1 VTGKIQTFRDLKI
14 WQNGMEVAS
23 TVYAVTNS
31 YPEEERYGLKSQARR
46 AAVSIPANIAE
57 GCARN
62 HRGEFRQFLYIS
74 LGSLAELQTLLE
86 LSHRLK
92 FLSDEDRLAGML
104 ESQRHMTLAL
114 LRRLK

>member
-1 VTGKIQTFRDLKI
+1 MAGKIQSYKDLKI
-14 WQNGMEVAS
+14 WQNGMDVAS
-23 TVYAVTNS
+23 AVYSATNS
-31 YPEEERYGLKSQARR
+31 YPEEERYGLKSQTRR

-86 LSHRLK
+86 LSHRLQ
-92 FLSDEDRLAGML
+92 FLNHEDRLAAML
-104 ESQRHMTLAL
+104 EAQRMMTLAL
-114 LRRLK
+114 LKRLK